1 MPKGTSQA
9 IITKLN
15 ETARKAL
22 ASEAVQKR
30 FRDLASVVPS
40 AEEQT
45 VAFVQ
50 KLVPDEVEKFRK
62 LLAK

>member
-1 MPKGTSQA
+1 MMPPYCWVVVGPSTSL
-9 IITKLN
+9 KWM
-15 ETARKAL
+15 RPFF
-22 ASEAVQKR
+22 VWVV
-30 FRDLASVVPS
+30 ASVVPS

-45 VAFVQ
+45 IPFVQ